1 MCQNKD
7 PGFYSVTKGGHTGIF
22 MSRKV
27 TGSDDNICVLQA
39 WETRAEEGGGEVVAR
54 VQVERNTLQLQ
65 GGCRVPSLTV
75 PTAQSALWLLVS
87 T

>member
-39 WETRAEEGGGEVVAR
+39 WETRAEEGGGEAVAR
-54 VQVERNTLQLQ
+54 VQVERDTLQL
-65 GGCRVPSLTV
+65 PWLTV
-75 PTAQSALWLLVS
+75 PTAQSALWLLV
-87 T
+87 TT